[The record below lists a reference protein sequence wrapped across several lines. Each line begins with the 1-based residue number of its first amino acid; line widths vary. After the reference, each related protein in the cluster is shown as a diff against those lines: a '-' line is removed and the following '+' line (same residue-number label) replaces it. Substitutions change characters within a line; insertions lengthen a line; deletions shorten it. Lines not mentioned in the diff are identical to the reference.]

1 MLDPGKIQVP
11 VDWSPREY
19 QVPLFQYLQNGG
31 KRAACV
37 WHRRAGK
44 DLTSIN
50 WISVC
55 SIMRPGLYWH
65 LFPTYNQGRKIAWDG
80 MTKDGR
86 KFIDHFPKENIDGN
100 INNTEMRIKFKTGSV
115 YQVVGSDNPDRLVG
129 ANPVGIIL
137 SEYSLQ
143 DPRAWNYIRPI
154 LLENEGWAVFIYT
167 PRGRNH
173 GYTLLK
179 NAQKSPKW
187 FSQVLDV
194 GTTGAVSEEA
204 INEEREAG
212 MPEELIQQ
220 EFYCSFDAA
229 LVGAYYGTAMEVALN
244 QKRIG
249 AFPYDAQLMV
259 HTAWDLGI
267 GDQTVILFYQLAMGQ
282 IRIIDSYSNSGEG
295 LQFYVNILQQ
305 GHRSQ
310 YCYGNHYAPHDIQA
324 RDLSTGRTRL
334 ETANSLGLRFRVVP
348 KVSIEDG
355 IEAVR
360 SIMSRIYWNEDKNT
374 EHLIEAARQ
383 YRKEWDDKKRC
394 FNDRPYHDWTS
405 DFMDA
410 LRYLALSVRRED
422 SKKKNLPTHAISE
435 YNMIGAS

>member
-1 MLDPGKIQVP
+1 
-11 VDWSPREY
+11 
-19 QVPLFQYLQNGG
+19 
-31 KRAACV
+31 
-37 WHRRAGK
+37 
-44 DLTSIN
+44 
-50 WISVC
+50 
-55 SIMRPGLYWH
+55 MRPGLYWH
-65 LFPTYNQGRKIAWDG
+65 LFPTYNQGRKIAWEG
-80 MTKDGR
+80 MTKTGR
-86 KFIDHFPKENIDGN
+86 KFIDHFPKENIEGQ
-100 INNTEMRIKFKTGSV
+100 INNTEMRIRFKTGSV

-137 SEYSLQ
+137 SEYALQ
-143 DPRAWNYIRPI
+143 DPRAWDYIRPI

-187 FSQVLDV
+187 FSQVLSVND
-194 GTTGAVSEEA
+194 TEAVSEEA

-212 MPEELIQQ
+212 MPEALIQQ

-229 LVGAYYGTAMEVALN
+229 LVGAYYGTAMDIALKA
-244 QKRIG
+244 KRIG
-249 AFPYDAQLMV
+249 LFPYDSQLMV
-259 HTAWDLGI
+259 HTSWDLGV
-267 GDQTVILFYQLAMGQ
+267 GDQTVIIFYQLCMGRIQ
-282 IRIIDSYSNSGEG
+282 IFDCYSMSGEG
-295 LQFYVNILQQ
+295 LPHYANILSS
-305 GHRSQ
+305 GHRAQ
-310 YCYGNHYAPHDIQA
+310 YCYGNHYAPFDIQA

-334 ETANSLGLRFRVVP
+334 ETAQSLGIRFRVVP

-394 FNDRPYHDWTS
+394 FHDRPYHDWTS

-410 LRYLALSVRRED
+410 LRYLALSIKRQD
-422 SKKKNLPTHAISE
+422 SQKRVVQTHAE
-435 YNMIGAS
+435 NDYPVLGAV

>member
-229 LVGAYYGTAMEVALN
+229 LVGAYYGTAMEVALS

-410 LRYLALSVRRED
+410 LRYMALSIRRED
-422 SKKKNLPTHAISE
+422 SKRKPLPTHAISDYE
-435 YNMIGAS
+435 PMYT

>member
-1 MLDPGKIQVP
+1 MLDPAKTQVP
-11 VDWSPREY
+11 VDWEPREY
-19 QVPLFQYLQNGG
+19 QLPLFQYLQSGG

-44 DLTSIN
+44 DLTSVN

-65 LFPTYNQGRKIAWDG
+65 LFPTYNQGRKIAWEG
-80 MTKDGR
+80 MTKTGR
-86 KFIDHFPKENIDGN
+86 KFIDHFPKDNIDGN
-100 INNTEMRIKFKTGSV
+100 PNNTEMRIKFKTGSV

-143 DPRAWNYIRPI
+143 DPRAWDYIRPI
-154 LLENEGWAVFIYT
+154 LLENDGWAVFIYT

-194 GTTGAVSEEA
+194 GTTGAVTEEA
-204 INEEREAG
+204 IQEERDAG

-229 LVGAYYGTAMEVALN
+229 LVGAYYGTAMEIALKA
-244 QKRIG
+244 KRIG
-249 AFPYDAQLMV
+249 DFPFDSQLPV

-267 GDQTVILFYQLAMGQ
+267 GDQTVILFYQLSMGQ
-282 IRIIDSYSNSGEG
+282 IRIIDCFSSSGEG
-295 LQFYVNILQQ
+295 LAFYVNKLSQ
-305 GHRSQ
+305 GHRAHYS
-310 YCYGNHYAPHDIQA
+310 YGTHYAPHDIQA

-334 ETANSLGLRFRVVP
+334 ETAQKLGLRFRVVP

-355 IEAVR
+355 IEATR

-383 YRKEWDDKKRC
+383 YHKEWDAKKRC
-394 FNDRPYHDWTS
+394 FNDKPYHDWTS

-410 LRYLALSVRRED
+410 LRYMALSIRRED
-422 SKKKNLPTHAISE
+422 SKRKPLPTHAISDYE
-435 YNMIGAS
+435 PMYT

>member
-1 MLDPGKIQVP
+1 MADRTQVP
-11 VDWSPREY
+11 VDWVPREY
-19 QVPLFQYLQNGG
+19 QLPLFQYLQAGG

-44 DLTSIN
+44 DLTGLN
-50 WISVC
+50 WNAVC

-65 LFPTYNQGRKIAWDG
+65 LFPTYNLGRKIAWEG
-80 MTKDGR
+80 MTKEGR
-86 KFIDHFPKENIDGN
+86 KFIDHFPNGNIDGQP
-100 INNTEMRIKFKTGSV
+100 NNTEMRIKIKTGSV

-129 ANPVGIIL
+129 ANPVGVIL

-143 DPRAWNYIRPI
+143 DPRAWDYIRPI
-154 LLENEGWAVFIYT
+154 LLENEGWAVFLYT

-179 NAQKSPKW
+179 NAQKSAKW
-187 FSQVLDV
+187 FSQVLS
-194 GTTGAVSEEA
+194 VSETKAVKSEA
-204 INEEREAG
+204 IDEEREAG

-229 LVGAYYGTAMEVALN
+229 LVGAYYGTAMEVALKAN
-244 QKRIG
+244 RIG
-249 AFPYDAQLMV
+249 AFPYDSQLVV
-259 HTAWDLGI
+259 HTAWDLGV
-267 GDQTVILFYQLAMGQ
+267 GDQTVIIFYQVSMGQ
-282 IRIIDSYSNSGEG
+282 IRIIDCYSNSGEG
-295 LQFYVNILQQ
+295 LAFYVNKLRSE
-305 GHRSQ
+305 HRSL
-310 YCYGNHYAPHDIQA
+310 YSYGNHYAPHDIQA

-334 ETANSLGLRFRVVP
+334 ETAGKLGLRFRVVP

-374 EHLIEAARQ
+374 EHLIEAGRQ
-383 YRKEWDDKKRC
+383 YRKDWDDKKRC
-394 FNDRPYHDWTS
+394 FSDKPYHDWTS

-410 LRYLALSVRRED
+410 LRYLALSIKRED
-422 SKKKNLPTHAISE
+422 SRRKPLPTHAESDYPILGE
-435 YNMIGAS
+435 H